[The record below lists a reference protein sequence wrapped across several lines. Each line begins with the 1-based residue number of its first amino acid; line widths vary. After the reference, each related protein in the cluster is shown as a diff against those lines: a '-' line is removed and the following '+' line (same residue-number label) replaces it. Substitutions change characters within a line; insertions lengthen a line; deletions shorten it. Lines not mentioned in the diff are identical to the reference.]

1 MSQEQ
6 ALPWG
11 PRWAQGLAA
20 SGSWSS
26 ESWSQVSNPC
36 TDGEA
41 FGGIVTDLGSVL
53 CRGAGAGSHWA
64 QGNLGAQEL
73 FSRVPGNFLGPKRYR
88 PGAGCT
94 TSCSRSLYEPLPVG
108 VPCSHAAPQPTFL
121 PLIFRGLKNYSQKW
135 APLGWGVGSTS
146 LA

>member
-11 PRWAQGLAA
+11 PRWAHGLAT

-41 FGGIVTDLGSVL
+41 FGALLLT
-53 CRGAGAGSHWA
+53 WA
-64 QGNLGAQEL
+64 QSSAAEQEQG
-73 FSRVPGNFLGPKRYR
+73 PTGPKATLELR
-88 PGAGCT
+88 
-94 TSCSRSLYEPLPVG
+94 SCFHRSLGIFWALNITTQVRGERPTAVWEPL
-108 VPCSHAAPQPTFL
+108 
-121 PLIFRGLKNYSQKW
+121 
-135 APLGWGVGSTS
+135 
-146 LA
+146 